1 MNLTNKAL
9 KFWASSKSFRVY
21 VWIVSILAVL
31 ALIAW
36 LVLTILANGKT
47 QTAQIILEKDLTP
60 YHQKDYEFKFRAK
73 LRFENIIF
81 RYQRN
86 ISHIKITH
94 ISWLD
99 NIKSSIISTNPSKN
113 TKDSNQLFEF
123 NSSKSLKASQILGF
137 AEYET
142 SFSPL
147 PKSILFYFIV
157 LILMGLILR
166 LLWGFSPKFV
176 LSLFAFI
183 VFSFIIFALNEFL
196 ILAPFVFIG
205 LGAFL
210 LCIMFA
216 FKSKNARI
224 KLFLSY
230 FSILPFCFAVAEFYF
245 FTQSK
250 FKAQRIQPHEIL
262 GFAYTPL
269 YAQNYTLKIDNKLVA
284 NLLYSYDEFG
294 NRITP
299 NNNENSK
306 KCLAVYGGS
315 FAHGDGIDA
324 NETLP
329 AFLVKELPEFKVL
342 NFGIGGAGA
351 HTMLA
356 RLEFQM
362 DSQILSNCDEF
373 VAIYEA
379 IPHHIYRA
387 YGVFLGPNYKLNKD
401 KKPIYWGTFKA
412 GEYENQRF
420 VQETPTISPKPTQ
433 AAKKPS
439 LYKRLKNKLN
449 LKNNINKSYI
459 KLALSNK
466 STSLKTEDLLKGCYK
481 GFCANPDIAKLDKN
495 KIGLYFSIVKSIQ
508 DELEKQYG
516 VSLYI
521 VLWDYDMHAHFL
533 DKYDETLKSNFK
545 LLQVPFWTL
554 SQIIKDYPQDLE
566 RIKNGDFKLK
576 YRVSRWDTHP
586 NALANEKIAKFLAEK
601 IKNGEIQ
608 VKKIKRINDEKTNK

>member
-36 LVLTILANGKT
+36 LVLIILANGKT

-210 LCIMFA
+210 LCVMFA

>member
-1 MNLTNKAL
+1 MNLTDKVL
-9 KFWASSKSFRVY
+9 VFWNSSKSFRVY
-21 VWIVSILAVL
+21 VWIISILAVL

-36 LVLTILANGKT
+36 LILTILANGKI

-60 YHQKDYEFKFRAK
+60 YHQKTDEFRFRAK
-73 LRFENIIF
+73 LRFENAIF

-94 ISWLD
+94 ISCLD
-99 NIKSSIISTNPSKN
+99 SASIISINPSKN
-113 TKDSNQLFEF
+113 AKDSNQVLEF
-123 NSSKSLKASQILGF
+123 NSSKSLKVSQILGF

-147 PKSILFYFIV
+147 PKSILFYFVV

-166 LLWGFSPKFV
+166 LLWRFSPVFV

-183 VFSFIIFALNEFL
+183 VFSLVILALNELL

-210 LCIMFA
+210 LCVVFA
-216 FKSKNARI
+216 FKSKNTRI

-250 FKAQRIQPHEIL
+250 FKAERIQAHEIL

-269 YAQNYTLKIDNKLVA
+269 YSQNYKLKIDNKLVA

-299 NNNENSK
+299 NNNEKSK

-324 NETLP
+324 NETIQ

-356 RLEFQM
+356 RLQFQM

-401 KKPIYWGTFKA
+401 KKPVYWGTFKP

-420 VQETPTISPKPTQ
+420 VQEVPIILPKPTQ
-433 AAKKPS
+433 AAKTQS
-439 LYKRLKNKLN
+439 FYKTLKNKLN

-481 GFCANPDIAKLDKN
+481 GFCANPDIAKLDTN
-495 KIGLYFSIVKSIQ
+495 NIGLYFSIVKSIQ

-516 VSLYI
+516 VPLYI

-545 LLQVPFWTL
+545 LLQVPFWAV

-566 RIKNGDFKLK
+566 RIKNGDFEHFK

-601 IKNGEIQ
+601 IKNGEIEL
-608 VKKIKRINDEKTNK
+608 KKIKRIDDEKTNK